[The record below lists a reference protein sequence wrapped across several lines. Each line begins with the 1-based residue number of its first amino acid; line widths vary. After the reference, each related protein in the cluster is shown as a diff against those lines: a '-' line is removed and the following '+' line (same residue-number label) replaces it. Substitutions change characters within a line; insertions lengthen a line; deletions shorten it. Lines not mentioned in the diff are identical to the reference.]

1 VSAAAR
7 GERAIA
13 ARPLVVHLTS
23 SAFSPRSHPAIFRT
37 VRGGAPHFT
46 NLVLC
51 GERASYH
58 AGALSATERADLA
71 ARRIFPRELEFVR
84 LKKPGQLEWLA
95 NGIRRRFG
103 RPLAVVAYIGN
114 NGWRALPLCRVLDV
128 PLLTWFIGNDA
139 SVDLRDDEYAWRY
152 ARLRDAPGARYRGVS
167 RNIVARLL
175 EFGMAPER
183 TGVLHMGITLEDYPC
198 PDRTGRAGRP
208 PRIVLGARLM
218 DFKGHRFALEAFA
231 GLRHRHPGSTLHLFG
246 EGPLEGALRTQAEA
260 LGITEAVHFR
270 GVVPIDALKQELA
283 RADFALQPS
292 VTASDGRAEG
302 LPNVVLEE
310 LAMGLPVV
318 ATRHAGIPDAVLHE
332 ETGLLV
338 EEGDAAGLE
347 AAMLRLADDPALRLR
362 LGANARRH
370 VEDHFDARV
379 LGERLRDDVRSMA
392 RDYRALPGAERRRA
406 WEAATR
412 GLIEPP
418 ADYGL
423 RYRAAWR
430 WKALRNRLA
439 GEVG

>member
-1 VSAAAR
+1 MSPAEP
-7 GERAIA
+7 GERADA
-13 ARPLVVHLTS
+13 ARPLLVHLTS
-23 SAFSPRSHPAIFRT
+23 SAFSPRSHPAIFRS
-37 VRGGAPHFT
+37 VLGGAPHFT

-58 AGALSATERADLA
+58 GGALSPDEQGDLA
-71 ARRIFPRELEFVR
+71 ARRIFPRELAFVR

-95 NGIRRRFG
+95 SGIRRRFG
-103 RPLAVVAYIGN
+103 PPLAVVAYIGN

-128 PLLTWFIGNDA
+128 PVLTWFIGNDA
-139 SVDLRDDEYAWRY
+139 SVDLRDERYAWRY
-152 ARLRDAPGARYRGVS
+152 ARLREAPAALYRGVS
-167 RNIVARLL
+167 SNIVARLL

-183 TGVLHMGITLEDYPC
+183 TGILHMGITLEDYPC
-198 PDRTGRAGRP
+198 PDRSDRTGRP
-208 PRIVLGARLM
+208 PRIVFGARLM

-231 GLRHRHPGSTLHLFG
+231 GVVRRHPGATLHLFG
-246 EGPLEGALRTQAEA
+246 EGPLEGALRAQAEA
-260 LGITEAVHFR
+260 LGIADAVHFR
-270 GVVPIDALKQELA
+270 GVVPIDSLKQEFA
-283 RADFALQPS
+283 RADFAIQPS

-318 ATRHAGIPDAVLHE
+318 ASRHAGIPDAVLPE
-332 ETGLLV
+332 QTGLLV

-347 AAMLRLADDPALRLR
+347 AAMLRLAGDPALRLR

-370 VEDHFDARV
+370 VAAHFDARI
-379 LGERLRDDVRSMA
+379 LGERFRDDVLSMA
-392 RDYRALPGAERRRA
+392 RAYRALPRAERTRA
-406 WEAATR
+406 WARASE

-439 GEVG
+439 GEVS